1 MVGRLYI
8 DGACGINLRLRR
20 VELTIDT
27 RIVIYGCDVPG
38 IGDLNDTENA
48 GNVVSLPSGCRG
60 SLIIAAPSLKRG
72 FLRLDFPHGPIQVC
86 RKLSQVVAHAH
97 GLGDHVGVL
106 NCRERRI
113 RHL

>member
-1 MVGRLYI
+1 LVGRLYI

-38 IGDLNDTENA
+38 IGDLKDTENA

-60 SLIIAAPSLKRG
+60 SLIIAGLYWSVASCASISLMAPSKSVVSCRRSSRMRMASVITSG
-72 FLRLDFPHGPIQVC
+72 F
-86 RKLSQVVAHAH
+86 
-97 GLGDHVGVL
+97 
-106 NCRERRI
+106 
-113 RHL
+113 